1 MECVAPA
8 REPARGRAPE
18 AEAKVLSIPMGQGNK
33 KLFLLDAIE
42 FIDIEG
48 HAAEFGVY
56 KGGTLD
62 VLARNL
68 EGIVWGF
75 DSFQGLPSAWVK
87 SERSERPKG
96 HFATGKRPEGM
107 PDNVRFAQGM
117 FVHILPEW
125 KQRYEGPFRFMH
137 VDCDIYESAL
147 EVLTILDDR
156 IVPGTVIVFDE
167 LVDDWAGAYPF
178 WRDGEWRAL
187 NEWVESHEREWEC
200 LMRGSTGQA
209 TILITQ

>member
-1 MECVAPA
+1 
-8 REPARGRAPE
+8 
-18 AEAKVLSIPMGQGNK
+18 MGQGNK
-33 KLFLLDAIE
+33 SLFLLDAIE

-87 SERSERPKG
+87 SERLERQKG
-96 HFATGKRPEGM
+96 HFVTNKAPVGM
-107 PDNVRFAQGM
+107 PENAQIVWGWFADT
-117 FVHILPEW
+117 LPVW
-125 KQRYEGPFRFMH
+125 KQRIEGPFRFMH
-137 VDCDIYESAL
+137 VDCDLYESAL
-147 EVLTILDDR
+147 EVLTILNDR

-178 WRDGEWRAL
+178 WRDGEWKAL
-187 NEWVESHEREWEC
+187 NEWAESNGREWEC
-200 LMRGSTGQA
+200 LMRGSTSQA